1 MITVVLRV
9 YEGKELLY
17 SDQKGTVKN
26 QNYLVKIDE
35 FFFAQKFLRL
45 MGALGYCKV
54 EFIRCMNPKGTPVPE
69 EDRARL
75 EQVFTDFMNKT
86 NPQKELTPLERENA
100 ELKQRNSEFLE
111 RLERLEKAAEKTP
124 VPEKSELIA
133 ESGTTAEFDPLPPAD
148 NTPKVS
154 KPKAP
159 KKPKTK

>member
-26 QNYLVKIDE
+26 LNYLVKIDE

-45 MGALGYCKV
+45 MGVLGYCKV
-54 EFIRCMNPKGTPVPE
+54 EFIKCIQEKDAPVPE

-75 EQVFTDFMNKT
+75 EKVFTDFMNKV
-86 NPQKELTPLERENA
+86 NPPKEPTPLEKENA
-100 ELKQRNSEFLE
+100 ELKQRNAEFLE
-111 RLERLEKAAEKTP
+111 RLERLEKAAERTP
-124 VPEKSELIA
+124 VPEKTELIA
-133 ESGTTAEFDPLPPAD
+133 ESGTTKEFEPLPPAD

-159 KKPKTK
+159 KKPRTK